1 MLDRRITDKMDNDEN
16 ALKAIISENTR
27 IKGNMTGNEDIILHG
42 KFNGNMNL
50 NSLLFV
56 KETGNIKGQ
65 VKAEN
70 VIIEGEVDGEI
81 VVQNKIEVRASGRF
95 NGELICKQIAI
106 EEGAFFK
113 GNINMDNGQHVS
125 PTYFKEKRKDLQEM

>member
-1 MLDRRITDKMDNDEN
+1 MLDRRITDKIDNNEN

-56 KETGNIKGQ
+56 KGTGNIKGQ
-65 VKAEN
+65 VKAAN
-70 VIIEGEVDGEI
+70 MIIEGEVDGEI
-81 VVQNKIEVRASGRF
+81 VVQNKIEVRANGRF

-113 GNINMDNGQHVS
+113 GNINMDNGLHVS
-125 PTYFKEKRKDLQEM
+125 PTYFKEKRKDLQ